1 MTKHYNERVNN
12 CKDGAPNWLKRA
24 YRESSR
30 HMVRYK
36 PITSLKPLS
45 PDNGSMKWSE
55 LGLAPP
61 LGAIAAE
68 MTSSDFP
75 FSHQQETIINLLSE
89 DNSHRPI
96 ILRGGT
102 GSGKTLAFLLPAISL
117 ILQGKIDFVVVFYP
131 MKQLIEDQFFNLKK
145 LLLKIF
151 KQTGKQIT
159 TKTYHGEQG
168 LNNDEQSAWDKEL
181 LETEQNPPNI
191 LLATFDKIFYQLI
204 HNQEKGCLLHN
215 KIKDAK
221 YIVFD
226 EIHALKGLPA
236 AYIHYFLLVHKMR
249 NPTCRLILSTATIA
263 EIEQFSKEFL
273 TLKKELENTLEPMV
287 IESNPVR
294 GTIAV
299 RAIMSESFL
308 PLLTMVEKEL
318 PKGTV
323 AFVFV
328 DSKRK
333 IEQYANKLGLKL
345 KKEQAFY
352 DSGKICVLHANLH
365 PKVRKQALIDV
376 REGKVKIVIT
386 SAVSELGLNLSNVQT
401 IINVGWP
408 VSGKDGLLQRIARE
422 RSKPNEHKVIYLVFD
437 LENPRDKLFY
447 SNLYLIKDI
456 LEDYQ
461 CTPMLY
467 PEKNQKV
474 ITTTIILLLVYGF
487 KNYNEIISFFGREL
501 KLNIEKCLTI
511 LLCQAIIQKN
521 GQILSLVETDS
532 KAFKKLIAKSIRA
545 IAENWTIN
553 FQEGMD
559 ERIIGFFTQEE
570 IIRGGLPGNII
581 LINKIPYLVKSFNSK
596 RRKIGVG
603 LVSIPTTNQS
613 LASNVLTSPKIMMGL
628 FPKKRKLSSCVTLK
642 LGELTVTKRPKLIV
656 KFSLNNSKNSFQYFP
671 PTDSEKIAYTFE
683 DKSFGLLMNIAE
695 VFQDPLLSLFAS
707 KTKEMLACLALVLKT
722 QIELTL
728 QIPQSE
734 LAIAYNE
741 SQFAIYDRGGEN
753 GNVQQVFKELQ
764 LVVEQA
770 INRLESCSCLDGCE
784 KCYGRDFTK
793 LLPRGKSK
801 MILKQLLTWL
811 MV

>member
-1 MTKHYNERVNN
+1 LTKHYNERVNN
-12 CKDGAPNWLKRA
+12 CKDGAPNWLKQA
-24 YRESSR
+24 YRESAK
-30 HMVRYK
+30 HKVRFK
-36 PITSLKPLS
+36 PITTLKSLS

-61 LGAIAAE
+61 LRVIAEE

-75 FSHQQETIINLLSE
+75 FSHQQDTIINLLSE
-89 DNSHRPI
+89 ENSHRPI

-145 LLLKIF
+145 ILLKIF
-151 KQTGKQIT
+151 EQTGKQIT

-168 LNNDEQSAWDKEL
+168 LNEEEQKAWEKEL

-191 LLATFDKIFYQLI
+191 LLATFDKVFYQLI
-204 HNQEKGCLLHN
+204 HNQEKECILHN

-236 AYIHYFLLVHKMR
+236 AYILFFLLVHKMR
-249 NPTCRLILSTATIA
+249 NPSCRVILSTATIA
-263 EIEQFSKEFL
+263 EIEKFSKEFL
-273 TLKKELENTLEPMV
+273 TPKTELDNNYDATV

-294 GTIAV
+294 GTIDV

-333 IEQYANKLGLKL
+333 IEQYANQLGLSL
-345 KKEQAFY
+345 KKDQAFY

-365 PKVRKQALIDV
+365 PKIRKQALMDV
-376 REGKVKIVIT
+376 REGKVKFVIT

-422 RSKPNEHKVIYLVFD
+422 RSKPDEHKVIYLVFD
-437 LENPRDKLFY
+437 LENPRDKLYY
-447 SNLYLIKDI
+447 SNLSIIKEI
-456 LEDYQ
+456 LEENQ
-461 CTPMLY
+461 CTPMLF
-467 PEKNQKV
+467 PERNHKV
-474 ITTTIILLLVYGF
+474 IATTIVLLLVYGF
-487 KNYNEIISFFGREL
+487 KNYNEIISFFGNDM
-501 KLNIEKCLTI
+501 KLDVERTMTI

-521 GQILSLVETDS
+521 GQVLSLVGSDT
-532 KAFKKLIAKSIRA
+532 KAFKRLIAGSIRA
-545 IAENWTIN
+545 IAEQWKII
-553 FQEGMD
+553 FQEGMT
-559 ERIIGFFTQEE
+559 ERTIGFLSQKEVV
-570 IIRGGLPGNII
+570 RGGLEGNII
-581 LINKIPYLVKSFNSK
+581 LINKVPYLVKDFDKKNK
-596 RRKIGVG
+596 KIFVG
-603 LVSIPTTNQS
+603 LVTIPMTNQS
-613 LASNVLTSPKIMMGL
+613 LPRNILASPIVTMGL
-628 FPKKRKLSSCVTLK
+628 FPKKKRLSSGVTLL
-642 LGELTVTKRPKLIV
+642 LGKLTVTEGPKLIA
-656 KFSLNNSKNSFQYFP
+656 KFVPNESKNYFQYVP
-671 PTDSEKIAYTFE
+671 PTDSERSKYIFDE
-683 DKSFGLLMNIAE
+683 KSYGLLINISE
-695 VFQDPLLSLFAS
+695 VFQDPLLSLFTS
-707 KTKEMLACLALVLKT
+707 KTKEMLACLSLVLKT
-722 QIELTL
+722 QVELSI

-734 LAIAYNE
+734 LAVVYNE

-753 GNVQQVFKELQ
+753 GNVQYLSKKWQTIVKQ
-764 LVVEQA
+764 T
-770 INRLESCSCLDGCE
+770 IKRLDSCSCLDGCE

-801 MILKQLLTWL
+801 AILKQLLAWL
-811 MV
+811 KK